1 MTSLPAKQLAR
12 QAVENK
18 NARFSIIAVVRG
30 MVNSK
35 IFSET
40 GQFVPKRDSQ
50 RKWRMQN
57 EQ

>member
-35 IFSET
+35 VCSEA
-40 GQFVPKRDSQ
+40 GQSKEMENA
-50 RKWRMQN
+50 K
-57 EQ
+57 